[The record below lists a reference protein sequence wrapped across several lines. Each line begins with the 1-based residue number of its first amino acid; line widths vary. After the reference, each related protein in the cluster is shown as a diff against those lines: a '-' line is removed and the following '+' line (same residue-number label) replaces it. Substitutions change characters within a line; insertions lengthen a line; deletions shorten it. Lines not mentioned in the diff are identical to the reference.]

1 MKNIKASSLIIFLG
15 YILVVTA
22 VMTRYPQALSVLA
35 VIMSLLFLFSA
46 IVRGNFKFKPYFT
59 SKYNIFTSKI
69 RHQKEFDLPKDILF
83 DKMAEVLSEAGFT
96 MRHIDKVSGHLFAT
110 AKTTIWSWGE
120 NIYIEIREVNGF
132 TSVDF
137 CSVCF
142 FGIISWGKNE
152 RNYER
157 MMDTF
162 ENSLII

>member
-1 MKNIKASSLIIFLG
+1 MKNVKASNALIFFVYIF
-15 YILVVTA
+15 VMTA
-22 VMTRYPQALSVLA
+22 IMTRYPQALTVFA
-35 VIMSLLFLFSA
+35 VIMGSVFLFSA
-46 IVRGNFKFKPYFT
+46 LVRGNFNFKAYFT

-83 DKMAEVLSEAGFT
+83 DKMAEVLTEAGFAV
-96 MRHIDKVSGHLFAT
+96 RHADKTSGNLFAT

-120 NIYIEIREVNGF
+120 NIYVEIKEHNGL
-132 TSVDF
+132 TKIDF

-142 FGIISWGKNE
+142 FGMISWGKNE

-162 ENSLII
+162 ENSLVI